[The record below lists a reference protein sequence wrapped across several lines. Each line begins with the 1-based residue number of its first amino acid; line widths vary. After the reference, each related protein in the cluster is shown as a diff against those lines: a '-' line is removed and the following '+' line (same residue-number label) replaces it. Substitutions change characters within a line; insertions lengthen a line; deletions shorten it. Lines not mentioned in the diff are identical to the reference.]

1 MEQFKTNANEIIA
14 RLARLQK
21 DMNSVKEQI
30 EDITLTKD
38 DLDALEK
45 AEEEFNSGETISHKE
60 LKKSLDYGV

>member
-1 MEQFKTNANEIIA
+1 MEQVKTNANEIIA

-21 DMNSVKEQI
+21 DMDSVKEQI

-38 DLDALEK
+38 DLDALGK